1 MQIDATR
8 SLFMRTA
15 VLYERNGTTDPER
28 FNVFSVLRAES
39 DEVNLHSRFL
49 AALLSCRNSR
59 DTSLLNLDDFLRTV
73 ADIDDFPIDEAKVER
88 ERYKID
94 ILVHNVSAKQA
105 VIIENKI
112 GAPDQPMQLERY
124 AKRIVDAG
132 YSKPQILYLTLSG
145 RNASSDSA
153 GGYSAVP
160 ISYKDIVPWLERC
173 QQRAYKDPALRESI
187 AQYVHLVRKLTGT
200 DLKGDYVDALKQLIL
215 ENNNILL
222 AHDLNQAM
230 FEAKVALV
238 EALWQEIDKML
249 RERIPDLPEAYLEWR
264 FTQEDIRKFFSRQR
278 GDHHHGL
285 YYEYDGI
292 GRGAYLA
299 VEVEKRLYFGV
310 YCSKEHHRREH
321 NRLRKILDGLEGNDG
336 PEDEWPWFKWVP
348 GELDLRNPT
357 RAHLEILG
365 DRQGRSNY
373 ISEIAVGLS
382 GIAEWIRK

>member
-15 VLYERNGTTDPER
+15 VLYERYGTTDPER

-112 GAPDQPMQLERY
+112 WAPDQPMQLERY

-132 YSKPQILYLTLSG
+132 YSKPKILYLTLSG
-145 RNASSDSA
+145 RNADSDSA

-187 AQYVHLVRKLTGT
+187 AQYVHLVRKLTGC
-200 DLKGDYVDALKQLIL
+200 G
-215 ENNNILL
+215 
-222 AHDLNQAM
+222 
-230 FEAKVALV
+230 
-238 EALWQEIDKML
+238 
-249 RERIPDLPEAYLEWR
+249 
-264 FTQEDIRKFFSRQR
+264 
-278 GDHHHGL
+278 
-285 YYEYDGI
+285 
-292 GRGAYLA
+292 
-299 VEVEKRLYFGV
+299 
-310 YCSKEHHRREH
+310 
-321 NRLRKILDGLEGNDG
+321 
-336 PEDEWPWFKWVP
+336 
-348 GELDLRNPT
+348 
-357 RAHLEILG
+357 
-365 DRQGRSNY
+365 
-373 ISEIAVGLS
+373 S
-382 GIAEWIRK
+382 GMANVSY